1 MSECDAKAELRL
13 AMRAARRSM
22 SAEDRSSQAADIVA
36 RVLALPEVA
45 RATRVLGYAA
55 APEEFD
61 PAPLL
66 EALASRGAAI
76 CLPRIC
82 GPEALSAHV
91 CRPAEALEPG
101 PFGILQPRSDAPEA
115 GLATLEL
122 VIVPG
127 IAFDARGARLGF
139 GGGYYD
145 RLLASVPSAVRLA
158 LAFDCQLAEKV
169 PEGEHDERVDF
180 VVTPTRLIRG
190 QRAR

>member
-1 MSECDAKAELRL
+1 MGERDAKAELRL
-13 AMRAARRSM
+13 AMRAARRSIP
-22 SAEDRSSQAADIVA
+22 AEDRSSQAVAIVA

-66 EALASRGAAI
+66 ESLASRGAVV

-91 CRPAEALEPG
+91 CGPAEALEPG
-101 PFGILQPRSDAPEA
+101 PFGILQPRSEAPEA
-115 GLATLEL
+115 ELATLDL

-127 IAFDARGARLGF
+127 IAFDARGGRLGF

-180 VVTPTRLIRG
+180 VVTPARLIRG
-190 QRAR
+190 SRVR